1 MTLKKPPID
10 SESFYTYINDENLFQ
25 KARLALKTALEIYS
39 NESKD
44 RFKEDFGANL
54 QTVLDDYSIEDK
66 AVSLVKNFLFLPPLD
81 QINVSLCLMDEEN
94 SYISTYTI
102 YYDFNGMVLD
112 DGFSR

>member
-44 RFKEDFGANL
+44 RLKKILGL
-54 QTVLDDYSIEDK
+54 
-66 AVSLVKNFLFLPPLD
+66 
-81 QINVSLCLMDEEN
+81 
-94 SYISTYTI
+94 ISKQ
-102 YYDFNGMVLD
+102 F
-112 DGFSR
+112 